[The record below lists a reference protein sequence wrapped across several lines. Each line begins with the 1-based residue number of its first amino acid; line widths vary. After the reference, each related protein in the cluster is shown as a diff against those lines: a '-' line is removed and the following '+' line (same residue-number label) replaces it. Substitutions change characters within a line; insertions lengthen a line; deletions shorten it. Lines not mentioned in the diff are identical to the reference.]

1 MLLSILAYLKPVLE
15 TASTPYD
22 RFRAMRGMRYGSGWD
37 MANNKWFVL
46 VGASL
51 ILVLTIVLLTVRR
64 WRLQRQEQNLA
75 LEFDEE
81 CYRRGLTAEEH
92 EILTGIVERSGLKR
106 RNSIFTMVVAFDR
119 GASRLMQEQFAQGK
133 SIVERKRLSS
143 TVNGIKDKL
152 GLTVT
157 TRNYGIRQNRSD
169 KGISS
174 RTIPEGKLVTIALAG
189 KTENQRIEGVVVKN
203 DDFEIVVRTAV
214 PLFSPPGQ
222 AWNVRYQMGS
232 ATWEF
237 DGLTMACGP
246 EGLELSHSDNIHF
259 LNRRRFL
266 RANVRRRALVARFP
280 MVVKEA
286 DGQDMMPEFLEGTVT
301 EISGPGLRIRCDL
314 EVDHGQR
321 VLVIF
326 ELEKGRIIQDIGE
339 VRGSRDT
346 AVTRSIG
353 VELIGLSDA
362 GVNEMVRVTNRIA
375 SQQGAD
381 LEEGSEDLIMT
392 GGATHG

>member
-1 MLLSILAYLKPVLE
+1 MLLSILAFLKPMLE
-15 TASTPYD
+15 TALTPYD
-22 RFRAMRGMRYGSGWD
+22 RFRAMREMRYGSGWD
-37 MANNKWFVL
+37 VAGNKWFVL

-51 ILVLTIVLLTVRR
+51 ILILTIVLLAVRR
-64 WRLQRQEQNLA
+64 WRLQRQQQNQA

-92 EILTGIVERSGLKR
+92 EILTGIVERSELKR

-119 GASRLMQEQFAQGK
+119 GASKLMQEQFAQGK
-133 SIVERKRLSS
+133 SIVERKRLST
-143 TVNGIKDKL
+143 TVNTVKDKL
-152 GLTVT
+152 GLAGRA
-157 TRNYGIRQNRSD
+157 RNYGVRRSRGD
-169 KGISS
+169 KGLSS
-174 RTIPEGKLVTIALAG
+174 RTIPEGKLVTVTLAG
-189 KTENQRIEGVVVKN
+189 KAENQRIEGVVAKN
-203 DDFEIVVRTAV
+203 DEYEIVIRTAI
-214 PLFSPPGQ
+214 PLSSKPGQ
-222 AWNVRYQMGS
+222 VWNVRYQLGS

-266 RANVRRRALVARFP
+266 RANVRRHALVSRFP
-280 MVVKEA
+280 MILKDI
-286 DGQDMMPEFLEGTVT
+286 DGQDMAPEFVEGIVT

-314 EVDHGQR
+314 EVRHGDR

-326 ELEKGRIIQDIGE
+326 ELEKGKVIQDIGE

-375 SQQGAD
+375 VQQGAD
-381 LEEGSEDLIMT
+381 MEEGSEDLIMA
-392 GGATHG
+392 GGPAHG